1 MPTRRRKVHLTQP
14 QRTELETFVAHG
26 KKSAR
31 EINRARVLLLAEEGK
46 SDSEIA
52 RLLGLSR
59 GTVYNVRRKYQ
70 AQARRPLGEVL
81 HDAPRSGRPIQLDSQ
96 VEAKATLIACSDPPV
111 GRGRWTLHLI
121 ADKLVRR
128 GVTDS
133 ISPESVRTLLKKTNL
148 SRGEVSS
155 GALGRLRAT
164 TSGIGKTC
172 WPNTNCPMTRGIPC
186 SVLMNDLVS
195 SLKTSEASCP

>member
-1 MPTRRRKVHLTQP
+1 MPKRRRKVHLTQP

-59 GTVYNVRRKYQ
+59 GTVYNVRMKYQ
-70 AQARRPLGEVL
+70 AKVRRPLGEVL
-81 HDAPRSGRPIQLDSQ
+81 HDVPRSGRPIKLDSR
-96 VEAKATLIACSDPPV
+96 VEAKATMIACSDPPE

-121 ADKLVRR
+121 ADKLVTL

-133 ISPESVRTLLKKTNL
+133 ISHESVRTLLKKTNL
-148 SRGEVSS
+148 SRG
-155 GALGRLRAT
+155 
-164 TSGIGKTC
+164 
-172 WPNTNCPMTRGIPC
+172 
-186 SVLMNDLVS
+186 
-195 SLKTSEASCP
+195 

>member
-1 MPTRRRKVHLTQP
+1 LQDFGMLALQGGRMPTRRRKVHLTKP

-46 SDSEIA
+46 SDSAIA

-70 AQARRPLGEVL
+70 AQARHSLGEVV
-81 HDAPRSGRPIQLDSQ
+81 HDAFRSGRPIKLDSR
-96 VEAKATLIACSDPPV
+96 VEAKATMIAWSAPPE

-121 ADKLVRR
+121 ADKLVTL

-133 ISPESVRTLLKKTNL
+133 ISHESVRTLLKQTNL
-148 SRGEVSS
+148 SRG
-155 GALGRLRAT
+155 
-164 TSGIGKTC
+164 
-172 WPNTNCPMTRGIPC
+172 
-186 SVLMNDLVS
+186 
-195 SLKTSEASCP
+195 

>member
-1 MPTRRRKVHLTQP
+1 MPKRRRKVHLTKP

-70 AQARRPLGEVL
+70 AQAHRPLGEVV
-81 HDAPRSGRPIQLDSQ
+81 HDAPRSGRPIKLDSR
-96 VEAKATLIACSDPPV
+96 VEAKATMIVCSAPPE

-121 ADKLVRR
+121 ADKLVTL

-133 ISPESVRTLLKKTNL
+133 ISHESVRTLLKKTNL
-148 SRGEVSS
+148 SRG
-155 GALGRLRAT
+155 
-164 TSGIGKTC
+164 
-172 WPNTNCPMTRGIPC
+172 
-186 SVLMNDLVS
+186 
-195 SLKTSEASCP
+195 

>member
-14 QRTELETFVAHG
+14 QRTELDTFVAHG
-26 KKSAR
+26 KKSA
-31 EINRARVLLLAEEGK
+31 
-46 SDSEIA
+46 SEIA

-70 AQARRPLGEVL
+70 AQARRPLGEVW

-96 VEAKATLIACSDPPV
+96 VEAKATMIACSDPPA

-121 ADKLVRR
+121 ADKLVRL

-133 ISPESVRTLLKKTNL
+133 ISHESVRTLLKKTNL
-148 SRGEVSS
+148 SRG
-155 GALGRLRAT
+155 
-164 TSGIGKTC
+164 
-172 WPNTNCPMTRGIPC
+172 
-186 SVLMNDLVS
+186 
-195 SLKTSEASCP
+195 